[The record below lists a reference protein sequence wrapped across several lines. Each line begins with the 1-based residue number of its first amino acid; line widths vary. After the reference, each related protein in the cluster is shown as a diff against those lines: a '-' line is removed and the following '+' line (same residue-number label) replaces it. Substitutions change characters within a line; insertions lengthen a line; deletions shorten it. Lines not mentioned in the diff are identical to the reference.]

1 MSAFSRCGR
10 ANVQTLSMRADCLAK
25 ILEFLDNG
33 SGGVGHFGWH
43 SVSYSI
49 HIAHNLQKSENLEG
63 KKYIIN
69 TIILINFQESM

>member
-1 MSAFSRCGR
+1 
-10 ANVQTLSMRADCLAK
+10 MRADCLAK
-25 ILEFLDNG
+25 TLEFLDNG

-63 KKYIIN
+63 
-69 TIILINFQESM
+69 